1 MEEEAKRVF
10 EDFLPFALTSI
21 QNGEHTVEFKDAQSV
36 YIPQLL
42 EAYIKSQAN
51 GCEHGI
57 DEQVSVEGE
66 GEVQDLFKNEPK

>member
-1 MEEEAKRVF
+1 MDEEAKRVF

-21 QNGEHTVEFKDAQSV
+21 QNGEHTIDFEDAQSV
-36 YIPQLL
+36 YVPQMLQD
-42 EAYIKSQAN
+42 YIKSQAN

-66 GEVQDLFKNEPK
+66 VQDLFKNEPK